1 MKILLNLWG
10 DLIFLK
16 HLKTEQCGEGNP
28 IFCIHNYLKK
38 VLKDN
43 RHNENTLDTPAVD
56 IVKQHEKEAEVD
68 ILKEQN
74 NDLKTQC

>member
-1 MKILLNLWG
+1 MNLWG

-28 IFCIHNYLKK
+28 IFCIHNYYKK
-38 VLKDN
+38 TFMSDN
-43 RHNENTLDTPAVD
+43 KHNENTLDNPTVD
-56 IVKQHEKEAEVD
+56 IIKQNEKEAEVD

>member
-1 MKILLNLWG
+1 M
-10 DLIFLK
+10 
-16 HLKTEQCGEGNP
+16 
-28 IFCIHNYLKK
+28 KK